1 MSNYAAPSV
10 EDLAAYAREHLST
23 LTPSD
28 PDYAATLK
36 AVMDLERLSST
47 LQNEEVERWVKTS
60 DQEIKTLD
68 HASHRKVAEK
78 PPVAPT
84 VVSADR
90 VQGPADGLPIHS
102 VTPLPRPPRSP
113 KGSQGVGVHTA

>member
-1 MSNYAAPSV
+1 MTDTDIPSV
-10 EDLAAYAREHLST
+10 EDLAALAREHLSN

-28 PDYAATLK
+28 PDYAASLK

-60 DQEIKTLD
+60 DQEVKTLD
-68 HASHRKVAEK
+68 HASSRKVAEK

-84 VVSADR
+84 VISAAAQVGSVGLIVFAER
-90 VQGPADGLPIHS
+90 VAVVASKALPMACRFI
-102 VTPLPRPPRSP
+102 P
-113 KGSQGVGVHTA
+113 

>member
-1 MSNYAAPSV
+1 MSNYTAPSV
-10 EDLAAYAREHLST
+10 EDLAAYAREHLSN

-84 VVSADR
+84 VVSAAAQ
-90 VQGPADGLPIHS
+90 VGSVGLIVFAERIAVIAS
-102 VTPLPRPPRSP
+102 KALPMACRFIP
-113 KGSQGVGVHTA
+113 

>member
-1 MSNYAAPSV
+1 MSHYAAPSV
-10 EDLAAYAREHLST
+10 EDLAAYAREHLSN

-60 DQEIKTLD
+60 DQEVKTLD
-68 HASHRKVAEK
+68 HASSRKVAEK
-78 PPVAPT
+78 PPIAPT
-84 VVSADR
+84 VVSAAAQ
-90 VQGPADGLPIHS
+90 VGSVGLIVFAERIAVIAS
-102 VTPLPRPPRSP
+102 KALPMACRFIP
-113 KGSQGVGVHTA
+113 

>member
-10 EDLAAYAREHLST
+10 EDLAAYAREHLSN

-47 LQNEEVERWVKTS
+47 LQNEEVERWAKTS

-84 VVSADR
+84 VVSAAAQ
-90 VQGPADGLPIHS
+90 VGSVGLIVFAERIAVIAS
-102 VTPLPRPPRSP
+102 KALPMACRFIP
-113 KGSQGVGVHTA
+113 

>member
-1 MSNYAAPSV
+1 MTDTDIPSV
-10 EDLAAYAREHLST
+10 DDLAALARENLSN

-28 PDYAATLK
+28 PDYAASLK

-60 DQEIKTLD
+60 DQEVKTLD
-68 HASHRKVAEK
+68 HASSRKVAEK

-84 VVSADR
+84 VISAAAQ
-90 VQGPADGLPIHS
+90 VGSVGLIVFAERIAVIAS
-102 VTPLPRPPRSP
+102 KALPMACRFIP
-113 KGSQGVGVHTA
+113 

>member
-10 EDLAAYAREHLST
+10 EDLAAYAREHLSN

-47 LQNEEVERWVKTS
+47 LRNEEVERWVKIS
-60 DQEIKTLD
+60 DQEVKTLD
-68 HASHRKVAEK
+68 HASNRKVAEK
-78 PPVAPT
+78 PPIAPT
-84 VVSADR
+84 VVSAAAQ
-90 VQGPADGLPIHS
+90 VGSVGLIVFGERIAVIAS
-102 VTPLPRPPRSP
+102 KALPMACRFIP
-113 KGSQGVGVHTA
+113 

>member
-10 EDLAAYAREHLST
+10 EDLAAYAREHLSN

-47 LQNEEVERWVKTS
+47 LQNEDVERWVKIS

-84 VVSADR
+84 VVSAAAQ
-90 VQGPADGLPIHS
+90 VGSVGLIVFAERIAVIAS
-102 VTPLPRPPRSP
+102 KALPMACRFIP
-113 KGSQGVGVHTA
+113 

>member
-1 MSNYAAPSV
+1 MTEDTPSV
-10 EDLAAYAREHLST
+10 EDLAAYAREHLSN

-28 PDYAATLK
+28 PDYAPALK

-60 DQEIKTLD
+60 DQEVKTLD
-68 HASHRKVAEK
+68 HASSRKVAEK

-84 VVSADR
+84 VISAAAQ
-90 VQGPADGLPIHS
+90 VGSVGLIVFAERIAVIAS
-102 VTPLPRPPRSP
+102 KALPMACRFIP
-113 KGSQGVGVHTA
+113 

>member
-10 EDLAAYAREHLST
+10 EDLAAYAREHLSN

-47 LQNEEVERWVKTS
+47 LQNEDTDRWVKIS

-84 VVSADR
+84 VVSAAAQ
-90 VQGPADGLPIHS
+90 VGSVGLIVFAERIAVIAS
-102 VTPLPRPPRSP
+102 KALPMACRFIP
-113 KGSQGVGVHTA
+113 